1 MARAGRQKSSSGVY
15 HVLLRGVDKLFL
27 EDSDYIEFRAR
38 LAEYF
43 AGEVKLLAYALLQ
56 NRVHLLVDEGELE
69 ISKALK
75 PLCTSY
81 ARYFNR
87 THTTDGKLFYD
98 RYKSAPCEE
107 KADIADAY
115 AFINAIGKEFAKDEN
130 SSAGKLSR
138 ELCDTKRVK
147 ELIGDVK
154 GLKPASL
161 HMDDYSQL
169 SKADMEK
176 YIMIV
181 ADCKLSDLAKMDRQ
195 DEKFKRI
202 FSGGVS
208 ARAVLPLYNVKPV
221 AEAKKKQTPA
231 PKKAPAPKPAQKPVP
246 KPEPAPV
253 KEEKPAPKKS
263 LSVWLL

>member
-43 AGEVKLLAYALLQ
+43 AGEVKLLAFALLQ
-56 NRVHLLVDEGELE
+56 NRVHLLIDEGGHEV
-69 ISKALK
+69 SKAVK

-87 THTTDGKLFYD
+87 THSVDGKLFYD
-98 RYKSAPCEE
+98 RYKSVPCDS
-107 KADIADAY
+107 KAEIADAY
-115 AFINAIGKEFAKDEN
+115 AFINAIGKEFAKEEN
-130 SSAGKLSR
+130 SSAGAASK

-147 ELIGDVK
+147 VLIGDVK
-154 GLKPASL
+154 GLKPFAL

-169 SKADMEK
+169 SKADMER
-176 YIMIV
+176 YLMIV
-181 ADCKLSDLAKMDRQ
+181 AGCKLSDLSKMDRQ
-195 DEKFKRI
+195 SDEFKKI
-202 FSGGVS
+202 FSGGVT
-208 ARAVLPLYNVKPV
+208 ARAVLPLYNVKP
-221 AEAKKKQTPA
+221 ATDTKKKKAPA
-231 PKKAPAPKPAQKPVP
+231 PKKAPVP
-246 KPEPAPV
+246 KVEEIQPEPK
-253 KEEKPAPKKS
+253 KEEKPAPKRD

>member
-27 EDSDYIEFRAR
+27 EESDYIEFRAR

-56 NRVHLLVDEGELE
+56 NRVHLLIDECELE
-69 ISKALK
+69 MSKAVK

-87 THTTDGKLFYD
+87 TYSADGKLFYD
-98 RYKSAPCEE
+98 RYKSVPCNS
-107 KADIADAY
+107 KAEIADAY
-115 AFINAIGKEFAKDEN
+115 AFINAVGKEFAVDEN
-130 SSAGKLSR
+130 SSAGTAAR

-147 ELIGDVK
+147 ALIGDVK
-154 GLKPASL
+154 GLKPVAL

-176 YIMIV
+176 YLMIV
-181 ADCKLSDLAKMDRQ
+181 ASCKLSDLAKMDRQ
-195 DEKFKRI
+195 SEEFRRI
-202 FSGGVS
+202 FSGGVT
-208 ARAVLPLYNVKPV
+208 ARAVLPLYNVKP
-221 AEAKKKQTPA
+221 ANETKKKKTPA
-231 PKKAPAPKPAQKPVP
+231 PKKMPAPRIEE
-246 KPEPAPV
+246 KPESK
-253 KEEKPAPKKS
+253 KEEKPAPKKD

>member
-56 NRVHLLVDEGELE
+56 NRVHLLIDEGGLE
-69 ISKALK
+69 ISKAVK

-87 THTTDGKLFYD
+87 THSVDGKLFYD
-98 RYKSAPCEE
+98 RYKSVPCND
-107 KADIADAY
+107 KAEIADAY

-130 SSAGKLSR
+130 SSAGVASA
-138 ELCDTKRVK
+138 EFCDTKRIKTLV
-147 ELIGDVK
+147 GDIK
-154 GLKPASL
+154 DLKPVSL

-169 SKADMEK
+169 SKADMER
-176 YIMIV
+176 YLMIV
-181 ADCKLSDLAKMDRQ
+181 AGCKLSDLSKMDRQ
-195 DEKFKRI
+195 SEEFLRI
-202 FSGGVS
+202 FSGGVT
-208 ARAVLPLYNVKPV
+208 ARAVLPLYNVKP
-221 AEAKKKQTPA
+221 ATDTKK
-231 PKKAPAPKPAQKPVP
+231 KKAPVPKKTPVP
-246 KPEPAPV
+246 QIQEKPEPK
-253 KEEKPAPKKS
+253 KEEKPAPKRD